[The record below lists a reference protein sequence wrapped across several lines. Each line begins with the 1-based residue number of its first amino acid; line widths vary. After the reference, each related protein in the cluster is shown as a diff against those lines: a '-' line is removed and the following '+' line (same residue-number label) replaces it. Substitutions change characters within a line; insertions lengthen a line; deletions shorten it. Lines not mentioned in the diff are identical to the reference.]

1 MIRIAQIGYGYWG
14 PNLLRNFMS
23 LGNAQVEILIDSQ
36 KDRLTQAVSQFPTLK
51 TSAAVEDAF
60 NNTSV
65 DAVVI
70 ATPVFTHYDL
80 AKRALLA
87 GKHVLLEKPMTAT
100 VAEAK
105 ELIPCVARLFR
116 FNNLSPTSCKYT

>member
-23 LGNAQVEILIDSQ
+23 LGNAKVEILIDSQ
-36 KDRLTQAVSQFPTLK
+36 LNRLGQAIDLFPTLK
-51 TSAAVEDAF
+51 TSTSAEDAF
-60 NNTSV
+60 NSTAV

-80 AKRALLA
+80 AKSALLA
-87 GKHVLLEKPMTAT
+87 GKYVLLEKPMTAT
-100 VAEAK
+100 VAQA
-105 ELIPCVARLFR
+105 
-116 FNNLSPTSCKYT
+116 